1 MFDEPIIE
9 ITAPELMFPD
19 EVDFLEEKDMS
30 VIRQYNYDNC
40 HIIFKGKD
48 LGSLTELAKL
58 RKEHDEL
65 KDQNKMLDAR
75 NNVYEERF
83 LKALDIIEKHEIF
96 DREELKTVLK
106 GWEND

>member
-9 ITAPELMFPD
+9 ITEPEKCLYHTG
-19 EVDFLEEKDMS
+19 VDSSS
-30 VIRQYNYDNC
+30 VIEGYNYDNS